1 MFIRWPLAAA
11 YRKITTSF
19 GEILKDADGKPYP
32 HVGIDISAPDHTPV
46 YAAHAGV
53 ARYEWTEL
61 GGNCIRLT
69 DGDIVTRYVHLGSY
83 TVDDGERVEAG
94 AELGRVGRTGSAW
107 TGYHLHFEL
116 HIGGERV
123 DPMPYF
129 KEEPMSKLS
138 LQFQQ
143 YPEWAK
149 ATVARYWTGRWVM
162 ALNPPIPDMFPNT
175 KVLGRAMWY
184 PQGYAS
190 CDAWESYIL
199 SRGADGGRQ
208 YYEYNAGHYSERKG
222 ICSTWQFV
230 NEPVIESEQQAAN
243 YRDALSVWVNL
254 MHGAGLKAVGGVFSR
269 GTPQLR
275 AAVPASNILKIIG
288 PALDK
293 CDALAYHAY
302 SYGPLNLDN
311 AQWTVFRYQLI
322 RDELLALGH
331 KRPKWHISECLL
343 DNAKATQS
351 GYRDEPAYQPD
362 PWAAYLRDLKLFD
375 SIIKADADVIAAYVF
390 VSGAYPQWYSF
401 EVNGAQ
407 ADELGRY
414 VLADGGD
421 VVAPPV
427 QPPAPVVSVTQV
439 IGDEMQKYII
449 PLNPAAALERALA
462 GIGALPASK
471 EFDVTVDGVTYRA
484 QAGRKATER
493 DKQYCAYC
501 KIGDWGNVKTFS
513 RAN

>member
-1 MFIRWPLAAA
+1 MRLLWPLPADNT
-11 YRKITTSF
+11 RITSRH
-19 GEILKDADGKPYP
+19 GELVLGKP
-32 HVGIDISAPDHTPV
+32 HLGIDISAITGTPV
-46 YAAHAGV
+46 YAAHDGV
-53 ARYEWTEL
+53 VRYQWTDA
-61 GGNCIRLT
+61 GGNCIKL
-69 DGDIVTRYVHLGSY
+69 DSPYIYTRYCHLHSY
-83 TVDDGERVEAG
+83 TADDGERVQAG
-94 AELGRVGRTGSAW
+94 DEIARSGNTGSAT
-107 TGYHLHFEL
+107 TGAHLHWEL
-116 HIGGERV
+116 HQPDGEALDPLEYIGGAL
-123 DPMPYF
+123 
-129 KEEPMSKLS
+129 SKLS

-190 CDAWESYIL
+190 CDAWESYVL

-208 YYEYNAGHYSERKG
+208 YYEYNAGHYAERRN
-222 ICSTWQFV
+222 ISSTWQFV

-243 YRDALSVWVNL
+243 YRDALSVWANL
-254 MHGAGLKAVGGVFSR
+254 MHGAGLRAVGGVFSR
-269 GTPQLR
+269 GTPQVR

-302 SYGPLNLDN
+302 SYGPLNLDS

-322 RDELLALGH
+322 RDELVALGH

-343 DNAKATQS
+343 DNAKATRS

-375 SIIKADADVIAAYVF
+375 SIIKADAEVIAAYIF
-390 VSGAYPQWYSF
+390 ISGAYPQWYSF

-414 VLADGGD
+414 VLSDGGD

-439 IGDEMQKYII
+439 IGDEMQKHII

-462 GIGALPASK
+462 GIGALPASG

-484 QAGRKATER
+484 QAGRRATER

-501 KIGDWGNVKTFS
+501 QVGDWGNVKTFS

>member
-1 MFIRWPLAAA
+1 MIIRWPLAEE
-11 YRKITTSF
+11 YRKITTRF
-19 GEILKDADGKPYP
+19 TPTV
-32 HVGIDISAPDHTPV
+32 HWGIDISCPDRTPV

-61 GGNCIRLT
+61 GGYCVRLAGNGIT
-69 DGDIVTRYVHLGSY
+69 TRYVHISSY
-83 TVDDGERVEAG
+83 TINDGESVMAG
-94 AELGRVGRTGSAW
+94 QELGRVGKTGSAW
-107 TGYHLHFEL
+107 EGYHLHFEL
-116 HIGGERV
+116 FIGSDRV
-123 DPMPYF
+123 DPLVYLEG
-129 KEEPMSKLS
+129 KVSKLS

-175 KVLGRAMWY
+175 KVLGRAVWY

-190 CDAWESYIL
+190 CDAWESYVL

-208 YYEYNAGHYSERKG
+208 YYEYNAGHYAERRN
-222 ICSTWQFV
+222 ISSTWQFV

-269 GTPQLR
+269 GTPQVR

-293 CDALAYHAY
+293 CDALAYHSY
-302 SYGPLNLDN
+302 SYGPLNLDA

-322 RDELLALGH
+322 RDELVALGH

-375 SIIKADADVIAAYVF
+375 SIIKADADVIAAYIF
-390 VSGAYPQWYSF
+390 ISGAYPQWYSF
-401 EVNGAQ
+401 DVNGAQ

-414 VLADGGD
+414 VLADGGRGC
-421 VVAPPV
+421 APYSLRAGCERHPGYRRRN
-427 QPPAPVVSVTQV
+427 A
-439 IGDEMQKYII
+439 KHII
-449 PLNPAAALERALA
+449 PLNPTAALSALA
-462 GIGALPASK
+462 GMDATR
-471 EFDVTVDGVTYRA
+471 ERGV
-484 QAGRKATER
+484 
-493 DKQYCAYC
+493 
-501 KIGDWGNVKTFS
+501 
-513 RAN
+513 